1 MANIVNLDRV
11 SKGYGAAG
19 RLLTD
24 VSLGLDDADRIGVVG
39 LNGAG
44 KSTLLRLL
52 TKQEDPD
59 DGRVTHRRDLRVL
72 WLPQQLTLAPD
83 ATVRDVVLGTAWLDE
98 GMGAEH
104 EWAGDAGV
112 RGILDGLGMPHLG
125 LDQPVGPMSGGE
137 RRRVALA
144 ALLVRDSDLLI
155 LDEPTN
161 HLDVGGV
168 DWLARHLVGRKGA
181 LVVVTH
187 DRWFLDAVCTTTWE
201 VADQTVR
208 AYEGGFAAWT
218 LARAERE
225 RVAAATEARRQ
236 NLLRKEIA
244 WLRRGP
250 PARTSKPQFRIDAA
264 NALIADVPPARD
276 TMSLQRMATSR
287 LGKQVYDLENVE
299 LHAGPKEILR
309 DVTWLVGPGD
319 RIAILGANG
328 AGKTTLL
335 RMLAGITRPDGGRLG
350 TGSTV
355 RPAFL
360 SQELTELPGHLR
372 VLEAVEEVARR
383 VQLGD
388 REVSAAQLAEVFGF
402 DDRRL
407 WTPVSDLS
415 GGERRR
421 LQMLRLLAGEPNVLL
436 FDEPT
441 NDLDTDTLASLE
453 DLLDSWPG
461 TIIVAS
467 HDRYLIERVT
477 DTAYG
482 MFGDGRLVHLPGGV
496 DEYLARTA
504 ERAGSPPGRRAP
516 DRRARRPARG
526 WHVRRRGPPGP
537 QGADPAGTAA
547 RQARPA
553 RDHAARS
560 ARGGRHRLRPGRRVG
575 HPAQG
580 SARRTGADRGELD
593 DPRRGP
599 AGELTGPGTPAR
611 GPCAASHRHMRDN
624 RRRHL
629 PHGVGDTD
637 MAHTPVN
644 HPARP
649 IYRAIGGLT
658 GLYLVVFG
666 VLGIIA
672 STGNEILAQDDT
684 RVLGQGTNLGFSL
697 LSVLLG
703 IVVLVGTA
711 LGRNIDVAIN
721 QWLAYA
727 LMVISLA
734 GLAFIRTDANIF
746 NFSITTVVVV
756 MTAALVLLMVGM
768 YGKVGTE
775 DEAEA
780 FQKARL
786 VL

>member
-72 WLPQQLTLAPD
+72 WLPQQLTLAPT
-83 ATVRDVVLGTAWLDE
+83 ATVRDVVLGTAWLSE

-112 RGILDGLGMPHLG
+112 RAILDGLGMPHLG

-144 ALLVRDSDLLI
+144 ALLVRESDLLI

-168 DWLARHLVGRKGA
+168 DWLARHLVGRRGS

-187 DRWFLDAVCTTTWE
+187 DRWFLDAVCTNTWE

-208 AYEGGFAAWT
+208 AYEGGFAAWI
-218 LARAERE
+218 LARAERD

-299 LHAGPKEILR
+299 LLAGPKEILR
-309 DVTWLVGPGD
+309 DVTWQVGPGD

-360 SQELTELPGHLR
+360 SQELAELPGHLR

-441 NDLDTDTLASLE
+441 NDLDTDTLAALE

-477 DTAYG
+477 ETAFG

-504 ERAGSPPGRRAP
+504 ERAGSIRPGVNPTA
-516 DRRARRPARG
+516 
-526 WHVRRRGPPGP
+526 GPTGP
-537 QGADPAGTAA
+537 TAGGMSAA
-547 RQARPA
+547 EVRQARKDLTKLERQLSKLDQREVTLLDQLAADATDYA
-553 RDHAARS
+553 RVA
-560 ARGGRHRLRPGRRVG
+560 
-575 HPAQG
+575 
-580 SARRTGADRGELD
+580 ELD
-593 DPRRGP
+593 TQLKDLRAERERIEETWM
-599 AGELTGPGTPAR
+599 ALAE
-611 GPCAASHRHMRDN
+611 D
-624 RRRHL
+624 L
-629 PHGVGDTD
+629 PE
-637 MAHTPVN
+637 
-644 HPARP
+644 
-649 IYRAIGGLT
+649 
-658 GLYLVVFG
+658 
-666 VLGIIA
+666 
-672 STGNEILAQDDT
+672 S
-684 RVLGQGTNLGFSL
+684 
-697 LSVLLG
+697 
-703 IVVLVGTA
+703 
-711 LGRNIDVAIN
+711 
-721 QWLAYA
+721 
-727 LMVISLA
+727 
-734 GLAFIRTDANIF
+734 
-746 NFSITTVVVV
+746 
-756 MTAALVLLMVGM
+756 
-768 YGKVGTE
+768 
-775 DEAEA
+775 
-780 FQKARL
+780 
-786 VL
+786 

>member
-19 RLLTD
+19 PLLTD

-59 DGRVTHRRDLRVL
+59 DGRVTHRRDLRVA
-72 WLPQQLTLAPD
+72 WLPQNLTLAPD
-83 ATVRDVVLGTAWLDE
+83 ATVRDVVLGTAWLAE
-98 GMGAEH
+98 SMGAEH

-112 RGILDGLGMPHLG
+112 RAILGGLGMPHLG

-144 ALLVRDSDLLI
+144 ALLVRESDLLI

-168 DWLARHLVGRKGA
+168 DWLAKYLAGRRGA

-187 DRWFLDAVCTTTWE
+187 DRWFLDAVCSATWE

-218 LARAERE
+218 LARVERE

-264 NALIADVPPARD
+264 NALIADVPPPRD
-276 TMSLQRMATSR
+276 TMSLQRLATAR
-287 LGKQVYDLENVE
+287 LGKQVYDLADVT

-309 DVTWLVGPGD
+309 DTTWQVGPGD
-319 RIAILGANG
+319 RIAILGRNG

-335 RMLAGITRPDGGRLG
+335 RMLAGVTRPDGGRFH

-355 RPAFL
+355 KPAFL
-360 SQELTELPGHLR
+360 SQELAELPGHLR
-372 VLEAVEEVARR
+372 VLEAVEEIARR

-441 NDLDTDTLASLE
+441 NDLDTDTLAALE

-477 DTAYG
+477 ESVYG

-496 DEYLARTA
+496 DEYLARAAGDPGAAPA
-504 ERAGSPPGRRAP
+504 EPTGAAPSKTSGAGMSA
-516 DRRARRPARG
+516 AE
-526 WHVRRRGPPGP
+526 
-537 QGADPAGTAA
+537 A
-547 RQARPA
+547 RQARKELSRLERQIGKLDQKEA
-553 RDHAARS
+553 GLLDQLATHATDYAKV
-560 ARGGRHRLRPGRRVG
+560 A
-575 HPAQG
+575 
-580 SARRTGADRGELD
+580 ELD
-593 DPRRGP
+593 
-599 AGELTGPGTPAR
+599 AQLKE
-611 GPCAASHRHMRDN
+611 
-624 RRRHL
+624 
-629 PHGVGDTD
+629 V
-637 MAHTPVN
+637 
-644 HPARP
+644 
-649 IYRAIGGLT
+649 RAEREQT
-658 GLYLVVFG
+658 EE
-666 VLGIIA
+666 A
-672 STGNEILAQDDT
+672 
-684 RVLGQGTNLGFSL
+684 
-697 LSVLLG
+697 
-703 IVVLVGTA
+703 
-711 LGRNIDVAIN
+711 
-721 QWLAYA
+721 W
-727 LMVISLA
+727 
-734 GLAFIRTDANIF
+734 
-746 NFSITTVVVV
+746 
-756 MTAALVLLMVGM
+756 LVLA
-768 YGKVGTE
+768 
-775 DEAEA
+775 DEIPA
-780 FQKARL
+780 
-786 VL
+786 V

>member
-52 TKQEDPD
+52 TKQEEPD

-83 ATVRDVVLGTAWLDE
+83 ATVRDVVLGTAWLGE

-112 RGILDGLGMPHLG
+112 RNILDGLGMPHLG

-276 TMSLQRMATSR
+276 TMSLQRMAVSR
-287 LGKQVYDLENVE
+287 LGKQVYELENVE

-309 DVTWLVGPGD
+309 DATWLVGPGD

-360 SQELTELPGHLR
+360 SQELAELPGHLR

-388 REVSAAQLAEVFGF
+388 REVSASQLAEVFGF

-504 ERAGSPPGRRAP
+504 ERAGTPRAGVTSTSAPASPSG
-516 DRRARRPARG
+516 G
-526 WHVRRRGPPGP
+526 GMS
-537 QGADPAGTAA
+537 AA
-547 RQARPA
+547 EVRQARKELTRLERQLGKLDQREVTLLDQLAADATDYA
-553 RDHAARS
+553 RVA
-560 ARGGRHRLRPGRRVG
+560 
-575 HPAQG
+575 
-580 SARRTGADRGELD
+580 ELD
-593 DPRRGP
+593 TQLKDLRAERERIEETWMTL
-599 AGELTGPGTPAR
+599 AE
-611 GPCAASHRHMRDN
+611 D
-624 RRRHL
+624 L
-629 PHGVGDTD
+629 PE
-637 MAHTPVN
+637 
-644 HPARP
+644 
-649 IYRAIGGLT
+649 
-658 GLYLVVFG
+658 
-666 VLGIIA
+666 
-672 STGNEILAQDDT
+672 S
-684 RVLGQGTNLGFSL
+684 
-697 LSVLLG
+697 
-703 IVVLVGTA
+703 
-711 LGRNIDVAIN
+711 
-721 QWLAYA
+721 
-727 LMVISLA
+727 
-734 GLAFIRTDANIF
+734 
-746 NFSITTVVVV
+746 
-756 MTAALVLLMVGM
+756 
-768 YGKVGTE
+768 
-775 DEAEA
+775 
-780 FQKARL
+780 
-786 VL
+786 

>member
-19 RLLTD
+19 PLLTD

-52 TKQEDPD
+52 TRAEEPD
-59 DGRVTHRRDLRVL
+59 AGRVTHRRELRVAA
-72 WLPQQLTLAPD
+72 LPQNLTLDAA

-112 RGILDGLGMPHLG
+112 RAILDGLGMPYLG

-144 ALLVRDSDLLI
+144 ALLVREADLLI

-208 AYEGGFAAWT
+208 AYPGGFAAWT
-218 LARAERE
+218 LARAERD
-225 RVAAATEARRQ
+225 RVAATTEARRQ

-250 PARTSKPQFRIDAA
+250 PARTSKPRFRIDAA
-264 NALIADVPPARD
+264 NALIADVPPVRD
-276 TMSLQRMATSR
+276 TVSLQRLATAR
-287 LGKQVYDLENVE
+287 LGKQVYDLENVR
-299 LHAGPKEILR
+299 LDAGPKTILS
-309 DVTWLVGPGD
+309 DLTWHVGPGD

-335 RMLAGITRPDGGRLG
+335 RMLAGVTEPASGRFVV
-350 TGSTV
+350 GSTV

-360 SQELTELPGHLR
+360 SQELAELPGQLR

-388 REVSAAQLAEVFGF
+388 RELSAAQLAETFGF

-407 WTPVSDLS
+407 WTPVGDLS

-421 LQMLRLLAGEPNVLL
+421 LQMLRLLATEPNVLL

-441 NDLDTDTLASLE
+441 NDLDTDTLAALE

-461 TIIVAS
+461 TVIVAS

-477 DTAYG
+477 ETAYG
-482 MFGDGRLVHLPGGV
+482 MFGDGRMVHLPGGV
-496 DEYLARTA
+496 DEYLARAAGGRGGAPAPVEAAAPAAPAQTGEPSMSAAESRTARKELTRMERQIAKLEQRETALHEQFATHATDYVKVAELEGQLRELKA
-504 ERAGSPPGRRAP
+504 EREELELA
-516 DRRARRPARG
+516 
-526 WHVRRRGPPGP
+526 W
-537 QGADPAGTAA
+537 
-547 RQARPA
+547 
-553 RDHAARS
+553 
-560 ARGGRHRLRPGRRVG
+560 LEL
-575 HPAQG
+575 
-580 SARRTGADRGELD
+580 ADRL
-593 DPRRGP
+593 PP
-599 AGELTGPGTPAR
+599 A
-611 GPCAASHRHMRDN
+611 
-624 RRRHL
+624 
-629 PHGVGDTD
+629 
-637 MAHTPVN
+637 
-644 HPARP
+644 
-649 IYRAIGGLT
+649 
-658 GLYLVVFG
+658 
-666 VLGIIA
+666 
-672 STGNEILAQDDT
+672 
-684 RVLGQGTNLGFSL
+684 
-697 LSVLLG
+697 
-703 IVVLVGTA
+703 
-711 LGRNIDVAIN
+711 
-721 QWLAYA
+721 
-727 LMVISLA
+727 
-734 GLAFIRTDANIF
+734 
-746 NFSITTVVVV
+746 
-756 MTAALVLLMVGM
+756 
-768 YGKVGTE
+768 
-775 DEAEA
+775 
-780 FQKARL
+780 
-786 VL
+786 